1 MATKRKKYEQ
11 IKEAIKS
18 SILEGKI
25 VPHQKISSENELV
38 KEFQVSR
45 HTVRQAIGELVNEG
59 WLYRQQGKGTFCAEP
74 KKTGGSGNNK
84 TIAIITTYI
93 SDYIFP
99 SIIRGAES
107 YLSSKGYSVL
117 LASTNNQIEQ
127 ETRCLQ
133 KVLAQRIEG
142 LIVEPTK
149 SAISNP
155 NLNYYLNIELNRIPY
170 VMINAFY
177 PELSP
182 LSITVDDEGGG
193 YIATEHLIQ
202 LGHRRIVGVFKRDD
216 LQGVKRMKGFVRAH
230 REFQIPIQPGMIIS
244 FDTREKYDGTY
255 KNAVRHLL
263 SSKKGRPTAIFCYN
277 DEIALQLFDVLREM
291 RLKVP
296 EDISIVGF
304 DDSQLAEATEI
315 KLTTVKHPKMTMG
328 EDAAKMILEMIES
341 KKPMSDINSIVYP
354 AELVVRKSTASISD
368 KEE

>member
-1 MATKRKKYEQ
+1 MSKKTKKYEQ

-38 KEFQVSR
+38 KEFRVSR

-59 WLYRQQGKGTFCAEP
+59 WLYRQQGKGTFCAERHQNHRP
-74 KKTGGSGNNK
+74 GNNK

-133 KVLAQRIEG
+133 KVLAQPIEG

-155 NLNYYLNIELNRIPY
+155 NLNYYLNLELNRIPY
-170 VMINAFY
+170 VMINAYY

-193 YIATEHLIQ
+193 YVATEHLIQ
-202 LGHRRIVGVFKRDD
+202 LGHRRIIGVFKRDD

-230 REFQIPIQPGMIIS
+230 RAFQLPIQPGMIVS
-244 FDTREKYDGTY
+244 FDTKEKYDGTL
-255 KNAVRHLL
+255 KKAVRHLL
-263 SSKKGRPTAIFCYN
+263 SSKRERPTAIFCYN
-277 DEIALQLFDVLREM
+277 DEIALQLFEVLREM

-315 KLTTVKHPKMTMG
+315 KLTTVKHPKMLMG
-328 EDAAKMILEMIES
+328 EDAAKLILEMIHS
-341 KKPMSDINSIVYP
+341 KKQITDITPIVYP
-354 AELVVRKSTASISD
+354 AELVIRKSTASVKD
-368 KEE
+368 